1 MCRTKSFPLIFCS
14 RLSMRGVK
22 VLKLASPLCIHLIN
36 QYTRMWRNSGHC
48 VQ

>member
-1 MCRTKSFPLIFCS
+1 
-14 RLSMRGVK
+14 MRGVK

-36 QYTRMWRNSGHC
+36 QYIWCNSGPC